1 MISSLKWEELFSMQ
15 SLRRKLTLMHKF
27 LLIKNVFLLTFSA
40 YFFPLYL
47 VGLILKNANGDK
59 SNLISG

>member
-1 MISSLKWEELFSMQ
+1 MISSLKWEELLSMQ

-47 VGLILKNANGDK
+47 VGLILKNAN
-59 SNLISG
+59 

>member
-47 VGLILKNANGDK
+47 VGLILKMLTKAYTKG
-59 SNLISG
+59 